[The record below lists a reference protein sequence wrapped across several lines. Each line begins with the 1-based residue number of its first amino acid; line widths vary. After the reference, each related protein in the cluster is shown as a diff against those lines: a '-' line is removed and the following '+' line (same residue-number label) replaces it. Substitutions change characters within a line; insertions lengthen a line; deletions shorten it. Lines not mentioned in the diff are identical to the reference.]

1 MKRLRNIG
9 CFLIGWDKDILCEC
23 GEASY
28 RQYRKLLSAICI
40 MMVLWGTIGYC
51 FADRYINIES
61 CALKICV
68 SIAFMFIVLC
78 VERVII
84 LTVGKARLMSVMRIL
99 LALCMAVLGSCIFDQ
114 IIFRND
120 IQQAIQ
126 EHREDVIGA
135 TITKRLSIYDSD
147 IQRIT
152 QDMDS
157 LSKATIALNEE
168 LQQRPVIKGTNV
180 STQEQVIG
188 VDENG
193 NPKKVRTQTV
203 NTVTLAN
210 PLAEQLKANN
220 DQIQIYST
228 QLEQLR
234 QDKKEVADKV
244 RDEMNQRAP
253 GFIEELEATLKV
265 VSQSKVSLAFYLVLF
280 CFLTFLE
287 LFVLTIKMGEN
298 KCDYELIV
306 ENQLHL
312 KKTLMEKTAHSVLV
326 KNNSN
331 NN

>member
-1 MKRLRNIG
+1 MRTLNNIG
-9 CFLIGWDKDILCEC
+9 LFLIGWDKNIMREC

-51 FADRYINIES
+51 FADRYLNIES
-61 CALKICV
+61 CFLKACV
-68 SIAFMFIVLC
+68 SLAFMFIILC

-84 LTVGKARLMSVMRIL
+84 LNVGKAYAMGGMRFLMAI
-99 LALCMAVLGSCIFDQ
+99 CMAILGSCIFDQ

-126 EHREDVIGA
+126 EQREEIISK

-147 IQRIT
+147 IQRIS
-152 QDMDS
+152 QEMDS
-157 LSKATIALNEE
+157 LSEATIALNEE
-168 LQQRPVIKGTNV
+168 LQKRPVIKGTNV

-188 VDENG
+188 IDENG
-193 NPKKVRTQTV
+193 KPKKVKTQTV
-203 NTVTLAN
+203 NTITLAN
-210 PLAEQLKANN
+210 PLTEQLKANN

-234 QDKKEVADKV
+234 LDKKEVAETV
-244 RDEMNQRAP
+244 RAEISQRAP

-265 VSQSKVSLAFYLVLF
+265 VSQSKVSLAFYIILF

-306 ENQLHL
+306 ENQLYM
-312 KKTLMEKTAHSVLV
+312 KRNLMERTAQNVLA
-326 KNNSN
+326 
-331 NN
+331 

>member
-1 MKRLRNIG
+1 MRTLNNIG
-9 CFLIGWDKDILCEC
+9 LFLIGWDKNIMREC

-51 FADRYINIES
+51 FADRYLNIES
-61 CALKICV
+61 CFLKACV
-68 SIAFMFIVLC
+68 SLAFRFIVLC

-84 LTVGKARLMSVMRIL
+84 LNVGKAYAMGGMRFLM
-99 LALCMAVLGSCIFDQ
+99 ALCMAFLGACIFDQ

-126 EHREDVIGA
+126 EQREEIISK
-135 TITKRLSIYDSD
+135 TITKRLFIYDSD
-147 IQRIT
+147 IQRIS
-152 QDMDS
+152 QEMDS
-157 LSKATIALNEE
+157 LSEATIALNEE
-168 LQQRPVIKGTNV
+168 LQKRPVIKGTNV

-188 VDENG
+188 IDENG
-193 NPKKVRTQTV
+193 KPKKVKTQTV
-203 NTVTLAN
+203 NTITLAN
-210 PLAEQLKANN
+210 PLTEQLKANN

-234 QDKKEVADKV
+234 LDKKEVAETV
-244 RDEMNQRAP
+244 RAEISQRAP

-265 VSQSKVSLAFYLVLF
+265 VSQSKVSLAFYIILF

-306 ENQLHL
+306 ENQLYM
-312 KKTLMEKTAHSVLV
+312 KRSLMERTAQNILA
-326 KNNSN
+326 
-331 NN
+331 

>member
-1 MKRLRNIG
+1 MRTLNNIG
-9 CFLIGWDKDILCEC
+9 LFLIGWDKNIMKEC

-51 FADRYINIES
+51 FADRYVNIES
-61 CALKICV
+61 CFLKVCV
-68 SIAFMFIVLC
+68 SLVFMFIILC

-84 LTVGKARLMSVMRIL
+84 LNVGKAYAMGFMRFLMAI
-99 LALCMAVLGSCIFDQ
+99 CMAILGSCIFDQ

-120 IQQAIQ
+120 IHQAIQ
-126 EHREDVIGA
+126 EQREEVISK
-135 TITKRLSIYDSD
+135 TIAKRLSIYDSD
-147 IQRIT
+147 IQRIS
-152 QDMDS
+152 QEMDS
-157 LSKATIALNEE
+157 LSEATIALNEE
-168 LQQRPVIKGTNV
+168 LQKRPVIKGTNV
-180 STQEQVIG
+180 STQEQVVG

-193 NPKKVRTQTV
+193 KPRKVKTQTV
-203 NTVTLAN
+203 NTITLAN

-234 QDKKEVADKV
+234 QDKKELAETV
-244 RDEMNQRAP
+244 RAEISQRAP

-265 VSQSKVSLAFYLVLF
+265 VSNSPVSLAFYIILF

-306 ENQLHL
+306 ENQLYM
-312 KKTLMEKTAHSVLV
+312 KRSLMERTAQNVLAR
-326 KNNSN
+326 
-331 NN
+331 